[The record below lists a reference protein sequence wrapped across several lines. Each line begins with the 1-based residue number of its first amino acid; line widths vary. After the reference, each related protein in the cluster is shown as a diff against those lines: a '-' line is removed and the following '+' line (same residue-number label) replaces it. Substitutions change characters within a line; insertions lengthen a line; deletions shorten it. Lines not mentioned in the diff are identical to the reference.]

1 MINEDLIEMLSTSLI
16 IGMVT
21 QSNFKFG
28 RTL

>member
-1 MINEDLIEMLSTSLI
+1 MINEDLIEMLSTLI